1 MRKDLLLWVPFFNWP
16 SPFPGGASGKEPTCQ
31 CRTQETRVQSLG
43 CEDPLEMEVATH
55 SSILAWKVPWVE
67 EPGGLQSMGPQRVE
81 HDWVTE
87 HTLFRLEAIWITAKE
102 QFLSVSFPHFHLLK
116 TFKPM
121 YLLYLKNFYLSFK
134 EQVRLFFSCWVY
146 SNFLPCLFCSVTYFS
161 VYIMPSVYY
170 YLPFLLVVYIH
181 FFWILRFSR
190 AKILFQKI
198 CSVPY
203 IQHTINK

>member
-1 MRKDLLLWVPFFNWP
+1 MQDTRDPGSIPGLWR
-16 SPFPGGASGKEPTCQ
+16 SPGKGSGNPLQYSCLESSMDRGAW
-31 CRTQETRVQSLG
+31 RV
-43 CEDPLEMEVATH
+43 
-55 SSILAWKVPWVE
+55 
-67 EPGGLQSMGPQRVE
+67 QSMGPQRVE

-161 VYIMPSVYY
+161 VYIMSSVYY

-190 AKILFQKI
+190 AKILF
-198 CSVPY
+198 
-203 IQHTINK
+203 